1 MSSPAYDLRLNPR
14 PSVSLQRFGQEQER
28 VLLVDNVLLDAN
40 ALVDYASWEVAFTP
54 AGNPDGGYPGVR
66 APAPL
71 NYVENVVRALSPIV
85 ERAFG
90 LDGVAL
96 SNVECSLSL
105 TTTGPEYLTVQQRTP
120 HIDTTYPLQFA
131 WLHYLCPPGH
141 GGTSFYRHRATGFE
155 TLDPARAQTYDAVR
169 ARELAERPP
178 PLRYADARSDRYV
191 AIGSCAATF
200 NRLAIYRS
208 CLLHSGDIPQDVPL
222 LADPRRGRLTANIF
236 VNYRQC

>member
-1 MSSPAYDLRLNPR
+1 MSPAAYDFRLNPR
-14 PSVSLQRFGQEQER
+14 PTVSLQRLGQEQEP
-28 VLLVDNVLLDAN
+28 VLLVDNVLLDA
-40 ALVDYASWEVAFTP
+40 AGLIDYATWEVAFTP
-54 AGNPDGGYPGVR
+54 VANPDGGYPGLR

-90 LDGVAL
+90 LGGVAL

-105 TTTGPEYLTVQQRTP
+105 TTTPPTALTVQQRTP

-155 TLDPARAQTYDAVR
+155 TLDDAQAPVYDAVR
-169 ARELAERPP
+169 ARELAERAP
-178 PLRYADARSDRYV
+178 PLRYADAGSDRYE

-208 CLLHSGDIPQDVPL
+208 CLLHSGDIPDGVPL
-222 LADPRRGRLTANIF
+222 IADPRRGRLTANIF
-236 VNYRQC
+236 VNYRRC